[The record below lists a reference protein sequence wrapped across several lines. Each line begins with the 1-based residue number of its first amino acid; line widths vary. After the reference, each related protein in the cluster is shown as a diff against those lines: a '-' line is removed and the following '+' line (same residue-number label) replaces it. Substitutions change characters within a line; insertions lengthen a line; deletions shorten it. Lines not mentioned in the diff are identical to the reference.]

1 MIIASLRE
9 SPTTRRA
16 GGLDFSAIGGKKQR
30 HGSALIGAG
39 VTGCKAPGLKTPN
52 HFRKDHPVSQ
62 LNGIIYKKI
71 DKTGKKNNPGIVRK
85 SEAWHGV
92 SAL

>member
-1 MIIASLRE
+1 MNQIQNMFE

-30 HGSALIGAG
+30 HTSALIDAG

-52 HFRKDHPVSQ
+52 H
-62 LNGIIYKKI
+62 
-71 DKTGKKNNPGIVRK
+71 
-85 SEAWHGV
+85 
-92 SAL
+92 

>member
-1 MIIASLRE
+1 MIPRSLTPLE

-16 GGLDFSAIGGKKQR
+16 GGLDFSAIGGKRKR

-52 HFRKDHPVSQ
+52 QGPIRSRDTH
-62 LNGIIYKKI
+62 
-71 DKTGKKNNPGIVRK
+71 
-85 SEAWHGV
+85 
-92 SAL
+92 

>member
-1 MIIASLRE
+1 MLE
-9 SPTTRRA
+9 SPTTRGA

-52 HFRKDHPVSQ
+52 RYVLIYTAFHNNVPND
-62 LNGIIYKKI
+62 GI
-71 DKTGKKNNPGIVRK
+71 
-85 SEAWHGV
+85 A
-92 SAL
+92 A